1 MEPLRA
7 PETVGVKVIDKVQ
20 LPAAATVV
28 PQLFVSVKSP
38 PVVIDGMESGELP
51 MLRRRTVCGW
61 LVEPRACERYCKE
74 YGLRVTDGSD
84 ADPIFITKASVLPP
98 RIFWKAVS
106 VTGKSL
112 ESVAPA
118 T

>member
-1 MEPLRA
+1 MEPLRDPA
-7 PETVGVKVIDKVQ
+7 AVGVKVIDKVQ
-20 LPAAATVV
+20 LPAAATVASQV
-28 PQLFVSVKSP
+28 FDSAKSP
-38 PVVIDGMESGELP
+38 VVVIEEMASVTLP
-51 MLRRRTVCGW
+51 RSRSRTDCAM
-61 LVEPRACERYCKE
+61 LVEPTACEGYCKE

-84 ADPIFITKASVLPP
+84 ADPTFITKASVLPP
-98 RIFWKAVS
+98 GMIWKAVS